1 MLTRQEILDL
11 IEVSKVKNPR
21 LVSLRQSSQFHYEH
35 LEFEKSNPDFTKL
48 PLNDFFVQTF
58 VPLSFVAIVDE
69 FQQGIM
75 LDQLCRI
82 FRIDGKLYVSLYQRL
97 SGTGKYHYLLT
108 IHFKPSSLST
118 PERIMVQTSKRAFLP
133 LFKTRFGFHDY
144 GYNAWMVAC
153 AILNAFH
160 KQEREIK
167 EIEKTKAVKKPEAS
181 PMHEERRDEI
191 RVIDKTKPVT
201 KVLEP
206 TPKKRGS
213 GKGSHL
219 PPREHD
225 RIGHWYVRNG
235 EKFWRNGCTV
245 NLGSSR
251 GRLEKDYKLNGF
263 KGTDMSVPNL
273 TESKILY
280 LKEVMKK
287 EGMSIKD
294 LSIKLEV
301 TEAWIKMLLKGDQ
314 NISRFI
320 LQKLHKLSGLSFE
333 TFRLKLDKIE
343 PCV

>member
-108 IHFKPSSLST
+108 INFTPSSLST

-160 KQEREIK
+160 KQEREIR

-181 PMHEERRDEI
+181 PVYEERRDEI
-191 RVIDKTKPVT
+191 RVMDKTKPVT

-206 TPKKRGS
+206 TPEEAPGGYITS
-213 GKGSHL
+213 ACGT
-219 PPREHD
+219 
-225 RIGHWYVRNG
+225 
-235 EKFWRNGCTV
+235 KFQRSEALMV
-245 NLGSSR
+245 
-251 GRLEKDYKLNGF
+251 LNGSAIGIVLAPDTAGIEVEI
-263 KGTDMSVPNL
+263 KNGA
-273 TESKILY
+273 SKN
-280 LKEVMKK
+280 
-287 EGMSIKD
+287 
-294 LSIKLEV
+294 
-301 TEAWIKMLLKGDQ
+301 A
-314 NISRFI
+314 R
-320 LQKLHKLSGLSFE
+320 
-333 TFRLKLDKIE
+333 
-343 PCV
+343 

>member
-1 MLTRQEILDL
+1 MLLKQEIINLV
-11 IEVSKVKNPR
+11 ESVTVKNPK

-97 SGTGKYHYLLT
+97 SQTDKYHYLLT

-167 EIEKTKAVKKPEAS
+167 EIEKRKAVKKPEAS
-181 PMHEERRDEI
+181 PVHEDRRD
-191 RVIDKTKPVT
+191 VSYVLDKTKPIT

-206 TPKKRGS
+206 APKKTG
-213 GKGSHL
+213 GKKGTHL
-219 PPREHD
+219 SPKEHE
-225 RIGHWYVRNG
+225 RMGHYYIRNG
-235 EKFWRNGCTV
+235 VKRWREGCTV
-245 NLGSSR
+245 NLGSPR
-251 GRLEKDYKLNGF
+251 GRIEKDYKF
-263 KGTDMSVPNL
+263 
-273 TESKILY
+273 
-280 LKEVMKK
+280 
-287 EGMSIKD
+287 
-294 LSIKLEV
+294 
-301 TEAWIKMLLKGDQ
+301 
-314 NISRFI
+314 
-320 LQKLHKLSGLSFE
+320 H
-333 TFRLKLDKIE
+333 
-343 PCV
+343 